1 MSLLQKAYIQ
11 KSKIFLLPLTGL
23 RKDRIYRPTNTY
35 ISGRELISK
44 QFPSGISIQDET
56 LIVLFSK
63 DYERKENESV
73 AKLKVNS
80 PFGNWEKYET
90 ETLFSNRNFSDF
102 YEAEDD
108 YIYTFNLSDWS
119 KDWTSF
125 LNGSYSNFTSDAK
138 ELIIQF
144 RWKALAA
151 DEQKKLYCY
160 LYPYK
165 DECISC
171 FAKELG
177 MRIEDLAK
185 SHELCSKPQL
195 ELEDYKYEKINTEN
209 LIENESED

>member
-11 KSKIFLLPLTGL
+11 KSKIFLLPLTGM

-35 ISGRELISK
+35 ISSRDLVSNE
-44 QFPSGISIQDET
+44 FPSGISIQDNT
-56 LIVLFSK
+56 LIVLYSK
-63 DYERKENESV
+63 DYERKEDESV
-73 AKLKVNS
+73 AKLKLNS
-80 PFGNWEKYET
+80 PFGNWEKFET
-90 ETLFSNRNFSDF
+90 ETLMSNRNFSGF
-102 YEAEDD
+102 YEAKEE
-108 YIYTFNLSDWS
+108 YVYTFDLSDWS
-119 KDWTSF
+119 KDWACF

-138 ELIIQF
+138 ELIIKF

-177 MRIEDLAK
+177 MRPEELAK
-185 SHELCSKPQL
+185 AGELADKPNL
-195 ELEDYKYEKINTEN
+195 NLEDYKYEKINTEN